1 MRKKKQAAVS
11 SFFNFSLLFIQP
23 IFMTSNI
30 AIARGALGN
39 IPPVALA
46 SSRWM
51 LVFLVFIPFVYQ
63 SILKKKKYLKKEF
76 WKLFFLGATGYAGC
90 GAFPYI
96 SGLTTTVTNMSI
108 IYALSPIFIVLLS
121 ARLYQ
126 ERLKLFQY
134 VGVFTSLF
142 GVSFIIFKGK
152 LSNFIHLNFSIG
164 DLWIFGAAVS
174 WAFFSIFLINWKSK
188 FNIIERFTLMSFL
201 GSVVLLPFFWI
212 EHHYFIPT
220 TFNSTYFY
228 FSIMAA
234 IFPGVL
240 AFLMYTKLQQVAG
253 ASVAGLTV
261 YLMPIYGSIY
271 GMILFSEQLVQHHF
285 YGALFVLLGIFL
297 AKKKYK

>member
-1 MRKKKQAAVS
+1 VRKKKQAAVS
-11 SFFNFSLLFIQP
+11 SLFNFSLLFIQP

-240 AFLMYTKLQQVAG
+240 AFLMYTKLQQVVG
-253 ASVAGLTV
+253 ASIAGLTV

>member
-11 SFFNFSLLFIQP
+11 SLFNFSLLFIQP

-134 VGVFTSLF
+134 VGVLTSLF

>member
-1 MRKKKQAAVS
+1 MRKQKQIIFASV
-11 SFFNFSLLFIQP
+11 FNFSLLFIQP

-39 IPPVALA
+39 ISPVALA

-63 SILKKKKYLKKEF
+63 SILKKKKYLKNEF

-96 SGLTTTVTNMSI
+96 SGLTTSVTNMSI

-121 ARLYQ
+121 AYFYH
-126 ERLKLFQY
+126 ERLKAFQY
-134 VGVFTSLF
+134 LGVITSLF

-152 LSNFIHLNFSIG
+152 LINFVHLNFSIG

-174 WAFFSIFLINWKSK
+174 WALFSIFLINWKSK

-201 GSVVLLPFFWI
+201 GSVILIPFFWI
-212 EHHYFIPT
+212 EHHYFMPT

-240 AFLMYTKLQQVAG
+240 AFLMYTTLQQVVG
-253 ASVAGLTV
+253 ASIAGLTV

-271 GMILFSEQLVQHHF
+271 GMILFSEQLVQYHF